1 MRRLAAVALACLAV
15 LPVPAWAAGSSW
27 SPADLESQLMCLVCN
42 QRLDQSESAFADQI
56 RAVIQQK
63 HDAGW
68 SEQRVKDYLVAR
80 YGEEILAAP
89 PKRGFDLLA
98 WLIPGAVLL
107 LGGVVA
113 ATLAVAWSRSR
124 APSPQGA
131 ASPAGADPGI
141 EARIDAELER
151 FE

>member
-1 MRRLAAVALACLAV
+1 MRRLAAIAAACLIA
-15 LPVPAWAAGSSW
+15 LPAPAWAAGADW

-89 PKRGFDLLA
+89 PKHGFDLLA
-98 WLIPGAVLL
+98 WVVPGAVLL
-107 LGGVVA
+107 LGAAVA
-113 ATLAVAWSRSR
+113 AALAVAWSRSR
-124 APSPQGA
+124 TPSPPGA
-131 ASPAGADPGI
+131 GVDPVV